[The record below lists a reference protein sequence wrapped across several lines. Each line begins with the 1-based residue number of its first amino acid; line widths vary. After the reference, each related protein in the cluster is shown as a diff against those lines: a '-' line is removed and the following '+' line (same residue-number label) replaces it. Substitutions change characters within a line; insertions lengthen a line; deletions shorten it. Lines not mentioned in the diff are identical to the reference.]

1 MTSSSWNGLAL
12 VVGAGGI
19 GRALVPALRRRCGDL
34 TVVLCGR
41 QLAAS
46 EGWCVDLEDPRSLE
60 ALRQR
65 VGEALQPLRLVV
77 NTSGRLHGPG
87 LQPEKR
93 LQQVRAEALAA
104 SYAINA
110 MAPLLLAQALE
121 PCLERQRP
129 FHFASLSARV
139 GSIGDNHSGGWY
151 AYRAAKA
158 AQNQLL
164 RCLSIEWA
172 RRYPQAC
179 VTLLHPGTTD
189 TALSRPFQSFVP
201 PGKLFAPARAAEQLL
216 DVLLSQSAADSGAF
230 LAWDG
235 QAIPW

>member
-19 GRALVPALRRRCGDL
+19 GRALVPTLRRRCPEL

-41 QLAAS
+41 QLSAG
-46 EGWCVDLEDPRSLE
+46 EGWCVDLEDLRSLE
-60 ALRQR
+60 ALQQR
-65 VGEALQPLRLVV
+65 LGEAEQPLRLVF
-77 NTSGRLHGPG
+77 NASGRLHGLG

-93 LQQVRAEALAA
+93 LQQVRANALAE

-110 MAPLLLAQALE
+110 MAPLLLAQSIE
-121 PCLERQRP
+121 PCLERERP

-151 AYRAAKA
+151 AYSAAKA

-164 RCLSIEWA
+164 RCLSIEWT

-201 PGKLFAPARAAEQLL
+201 PDRLFTPARAAEQLL